1 MLKSLYIKALNN
13 RRYLQPEPEKS
24 TDFSLKG
31 KWFDKPFAK
40 SNKEFSIGA
49 GDGSFNIKKF
59 LMFNYC
65 PVSAEA
71 LIYDGGLRN
80 IEQSEIFEMNHIPFL
95 KELIPNYMSIY
106 ELKCCLKAIREH
118 DVDYYLFDGSI
129 LGDLQNHY
137 PKGAKQPSD
146 IKKKITPGVL
156 KLFEDDIND
165 LSSLDLSF
173 PYIKRKVYPHVSGEG
188 GDNFDNNEL
197 DDVYNLYLSAIEKL
211 LVLREVLKDNKKLIS
226 ISKTSSSN
234 DLFHSNAPDI
244 AILDQFSEKQGISEI
259 IHKKVETSTAIPFPV
274 YNDFFNG
281 LWFTIFYV
289 RLKENKNVLKVELP
303 YYLKDEE
310 EIREIIEI
318 IKRDAAEGYPY
329 LLNKAHN
336 DVVITNKHVDELL
349 KISRIYETTNREQ
362 LKK

>member
-13 RRYLQPEPEKS
+13 RRYLQPEPEKNS
-24 TDFSLKG
+24 DFSLKD

-40 SNKEFSIGA
+40 SKKEFSIAA

-71 LIYDGGLRN
+71 IIYDGDLRS
-80 IEQSEIFEMNHIPFL
+80 IEQSEIFEIGHLPFL
-95 KELIPNYMSIY
+95 KELIPNYMSIF
-106 ELKCCLKAIREH
+106 ELKCCLKAINEY

-129 LGDLQNHY
+129 FGDLQNHY

-146 IKKKITPGVL
+146 IKKHLNGGAL
-156 KLFEDDIND
+156 KMFEDEIND
-165 LSSLDLSF
+165 LSNLDLSF
-173 PYIKRKVYPHVSGEG
+173 PQLKKKIFVHVSGEG
-188 GDNFDNNEL
+188 EDDYDEEM
-197 DDVYNLYLSAIEKL
+197 DDVYSLYLSSIEKL
-211 LVLREVLKDNKKLIS
+211 LVLKEILKSNRKIIS
-226 ISKTSSSN
+226 ISKTSSGN

-244 AILDQFSEKQGISEI
+244 GILDQFSEKQGISKI
-259 IHKKVETSTAIPFPV
+259 IRRKVESSIPVPFPV
-274 YNDFFNG
+274 YDDTFKK

-289 RLKENKNVLKVELP
+289 RLEDNKNVLKVELP
-303 YYLKDEE
+303 YWAEDDEIT
-310 EIREIIEI
+310 EIVEI
-318 IKRDAAEGYPY
+318 IKRDSAEGYPY

-362 LKK
+362 LKR

>member
-1 MLKSLYIKALNN
+1 ML
-13 RRYLQPEPEKS
+13 
-24 TDFSLKG
+24 F
-31 KWFDKPFAK
+31 K
-40 SNKEFSIGA
+40 SN
-49 GDGSFNIKKF
+49 
-59 LMFNYC
+59 Y
-65 PVSAEA
+65 
-71 LIYDGGLRN
+71 
-80 IEQSEIFEMNHIPFL
+80 
-95 KELIPNYMSIY
+95 
-106 ELKCCLKAIREH
+106 

-129 LGDLQNHY
+129 FGDLQNHY

-146 IKKKITPGVL
+146 IKKQLTSGVL
-156 KLFEDDIND
+156 KIFEDNIND

-173 PYIKRKVYPHVSGEG
+173 PEIKKKVYVHVSGEG
-188 GDNFDNNEL
+188 EDDFGDNEM
-197 DDVYNLYLSAIEKL
+197 DDVYNLYLSSIEKL
-211 LVLREVLKDNKKLIS
+211 LVLKEVLKKNKKIIS

-244 AILDQFSEKQGISEI
+244 GILDQFTEKQGISKL
-259 IHKKVETSTAIPFPV
+259 IHKKVETSTAVPFPV

-289 RLKENKNVLKVELP
+289 RLKENKNILKVEIP
-303 YYLKDEE
+303 YYVEDKDDD
-310 EIREIIEI
+310 EITEIVEI

-362 LKK
+362 LRM

>member
-13 RRYLQPEPEKS
+13 RRYLQPEPEKTS
-24 TDFSLKG
+24 DFSLKD
-31 KWFDKPFAK
+31 KWFDRPFAK
-40 SNKEFSIGA
+40 SKKEFSIAA

-71 LIYDGGLRN
+71 IIYDGDLKS
-80 IEQSEIFEMNHIPFL
+80 IEQSEIFEIKHLPFL
-95 KELIPNYMSIY
+95 KELIPNYMSIF
-106 ELKCCLKAIREH
+106 ELKCCLKAINEF

-129 LGDLQNHY
+129 FGDLQNHY

-146 IKKKITPGVL
+146 IKEQLTPGVL
-156 KLFEDDIND
+156 KLFEDEIND
-165 LSSLDLSF
+165 LSTLDLSF
-173 PYIKRKVYPHVSGEG
+173 PEIKRKVYVHVSGEG
-188 GDNFDNNEL
+188 EDDFKDDEM
-197 DDVYNLYLSAIEKL
+197 DDVYNLYLSSIEKL
-211 LVLREVLKDNKKLIS
+211 LVLKEVLKKNKKIIS
-226 ISKTSSSN
+226 ISKTSSNN

-244 AILDQFSEKQGISEI
+244 GILDQFSEKQGISKI
-259 IHKKVETSTAIPFPV
+259 IRKKVESNIVVPFPI
-274 YNDFFNG
+274 YDDLFKK

-289 RLKENKNVLKVELP
+289 RLEENKNVLKVELP
-303 YYLKDEE
+303 YWAEDDEIT
-310 EIREIIEI
+310 EIVEV
-318 IKRDAAEGYPY
+318 IKRDSAEGYPY

-362 LKK
+362 LKR